1 MKLTKSQ
8 LREMIREEIFKFNQP
23 IKKVDMWEGKLNEKI
38 NTTSVANLVKS
49 AASNNITKVEI
60 TLKSPKS
67 MGDWDALQK
76 TVNTS
81 LWPDKLLQQVK
92 KDMDTEKKLTYDIV
106 NDAIDI
112 VDLFK
117 NDSKRIKT
125 TNWK

>member
-1 MKLTKSQ
+1 MKSQ
-8 LREMIREEIFKFNQP
+8 IREMIREEISKLNQP
-23 IKKVDMWEGKLNEKI
+23 VKKVDMREGKLNEKI
-38 NTTSVANLVKS
+38 NTTSVPNLVKS

-67 MGDWDALQK
+67 MGEWDVLQK

>member
-1 MKLTKSQ
+1 MKSQ

>member
-1 MKLTKSQ
+1 MKSQ
-8 LREMIREEIFKFNQP
+8 LREMIREEISKFNKP

-67 MGDWDALQK
+67 MGEWDALQK

-112 VDLFK
+112 VDFFK

>member
-1 MKLTKSQ
+1 MKSQ
-8 LREMIREEIFKFNQP
+8 LREMIREEISKLNQP
-23 IKKVDMWEGKLNEKI
+23 VKKVDMREGKLNEKI
-38 NTTSVANLVKS
+38 NTTSVPNLVKS

-67 MGDWDALQK
+67 MGEWDVLQK

>member
-1 MKLTKSQ
+1 MKSQ
-8 LREMIREEIFKFNQP
+8 LREMIREEISKFNKP

-67 MGDWDALQK
+67 MGEWDALQK